1 MKVNDK
7 KIVHYIKFL
16 PFYFLITT
24 TIIFILYILIE
35 NRYSLQNEKKS
46 LETQLISSYKE
57 KIKDETLKVVNYIDE
72 QLKNN
77 EYNLINELKEKDL
90 TAIQIISNI
99 YEINK
104 DKSREEILEKVRTA
118 LEKIR
123 FFNDR
128 GYYYI
133 LDSTGYCHFH
143 PVFKQLQGRSLLEI
157 QDVKGTYLTKEMIK
171 IMGNNQTGYLNYY
184 WYKPNDTKKQ
194 YEKIAYLHKFEPLDI
209 FVISSDYLDSLTKKW
224 QNNVISF
231 LKSIDFKD
239 NSHYFI
245 INKKTGNYV
254 FHKQKEFEG
263 KHITEVNYVVDG
275 NGFLNDIKKDKS
287 NNYYT
292 YEVKNPDGQITI
304 KDSYVQVIEE
314 WDWIIGIGYHKEDID
329 EIINIKGELLEEI
342 NYDNLIQTLVFMLFV
357 SILVLLISKYFSK
370 IIERRFKVY
379 NFSINRKIVEIAR
392 QQRVLAQQSKMVA
405 MGEMIE
411 NIAHQWRQPLS
422 IISTCSTGLKLN
434 KDYGNLTDELFY
446 SNLKS
451 INDSAQYLSQTIDD
465 FRNYYQKSNDEK
477 SFRIDELI
485 EKSLQ
490 LLKIEIDKLDIDI
503 QKELKKVQLIG
514 YENELLQVILNILN
528 NSIYQFKTLED
539 LDKYILRINIH
550 KNDDYIT
557 LNFIDNGGGIDPE
570 IIDRIFEPYFT
581 TKDKNMGTGIG
592 LYMSKN
598 IVEKHFNGTMN
609 AKNIVINEENNNY
622 KGVKFSIK
630 IQQK

>member
-104 DKSREEILEKVRTA
+104 DKSREEILEKVRAA

-171 IMGNNQTGYLNYY
+171 IMENNQTGYLNYY

-263 KHITEVNYVVDG
+263 KHITAVNYVVDG

-539 LDKYILRINIH
+539 LDKYILRINIQ

>member
-1 MKVNDK
+1 
-7 KIVHYIKFL
+7 
-16 PFYFLITT
+16 
-24 TIIFILYILIE
+24 
-35 NRYSLQNEKKS
+35 
-46 LETQLISSYKE
+46 
-57 KIKDETLKVVNYIDE
+57 
-72 QLKNN
+72 
-77 EYNLINELKEKDL
+77 
-90 TAIQIISNI
+90 
-99 YEINK
+99 
-104 DKSREEILEKVRTA
+104 
-118 LEKIR
+118 
-123 FFNDR
+123 
-128 GYYYI
+128 
-133 LDSTGYCHFH
+133 
-143 PVFKQLQGRSLLEI
+143 
-157 QDVKGTYLTKEMIK
+157 
-171 IMGNNQTGYLNYY
+171 
-184 WYKPNDTKKQ
+184 
-194 YEKIAYLHKFEPLDI
+194 
-209 FVISSDYLDSLTKKW
+209 
-224 QNNVISF
+224 
-231 LKSIDFKD
+231 
-239 NSHYFI
+239 
-245 INKKTGNYV
+245 
-254 FHKQKEFEG
+254 
-263 KHITEVNYVVDG
+263 
-275 NGFLNDIKKDKS
+275 
-287 NNYYT
+287 
-292 YEVKNPDGQITI
+292 
-304 KDSYVQVIEE
+304 
-314 WDWIIGIGYHKEDID
+314 
-329 EIINIKGELLEEI
+329 
-342 NYDNLIQTLVFMLFV
+342 
-357 SILVLLISKYFSK
+357 
-370 IIERRFKVY
+370 
-379 NFSINRKIVEIAR
+379 
-392 QQRVLAQQSKMVA
+392 
-405 MGEMIE
+405 MIE

>member
-314 WDWIIGIGYHKEDID
+314 WDWIIGIGYHKEDIE

>member
-104 DKSREEILEKVRTA
+104 DKSREEILEKVRAA

-123 FFNDR
+123 FFNER

-287 NNYYT
+287 NNYYI

>member
-171 IMGNNQTGYLNYY
+171 IMENNQTGYLNYY

>member
-171 IMGNNQTGYLNYY
+171 IMENNQTGYLNYY

-263 KHITEVNYVVDG
+263 KHITAVNYVVDG